1 MRFVF
6 KTSHA
11 QDLALFE
18 HNGQRFWC
26 GLLAVALLAM
36 PALASGYWLSQ
47 LIFIF
52 IYGIVGLGLM
62 LLAGF
67 TGQMSIGHAAFMAVG
82 AYSEA
87 VLAAR
92 GWPFPLTT
100 LVAVVLSAAAGVAV
114 GLPALR
120 LRGLYLAI
128 ATLAF
133 GFIIEELIA
142 RWDSVTAGNAGM
154 RVKPIELLG
163 WSLRDNTSF
172 YYLALVLV
180 VLTLHLVRN
189 LLRTPTGRAF
199 VAVRDSEISAQ
210 SMGVALSRTKT
221 LAFAISAALAGLGGA
236 LYARKIGFISPE
248 QFTVVQ
254 SIELVMMIVI
264 GGLGSLHGVFLGA
277 AFVIALPQAISF
289 GKEFLPQAVAASP
302 GLQPMIF
309 GLVLMAFLL
318 FEPQGLYGRWVKVRT
333 WLELFPYYR
342 RGMFARQRS
351 YQKSEQAR

>member
-18 HNGQRFWC
+18 HNGQRFWY